1 MKKIKIEEEVNTS
14 THGSL
19 SLHDDFIVSNNKHF
33 WHKRIEEIPIDK
45 IDSIFV
51 GVKRKF
57 RLLLS
62 GFFLA
67 ASGVFFATEYLTIG
81 IIIITCGII
90 VVLLSLFWKKEI
102 IEIRSSSTKLK
113 ESAKNS
119 ELFLERL
126 RKKMYK

>member
-1 MKKIKIEEEVNTS
+1 MKKIKIDEEEKAIR
-14 THGSL
+14 HGSL
-19 SLHDDFIVSNNKHF
+19 TLHDDFIVSNNQKF
-33 WHKRIEEIPIDK
+33 WYKRIEEIPIHK

-57 RLLLS
+57 KLLLS
-62 GFFLA
+62 GIFLA
-67 ASGVFFATEYLTIG
+67 ASGGFFATEYLEIGIG
-81 IIIITCGII
+81 IIICGIVI
-90 VVLLSLFWKKEI
+90 ISISLFWKKEI

-113 ESAKNS
+113 EKAKNS